1 LADSEEALLGD
12 LVVFTRLAMGTE
24 SLRLLFTDSRI
35 VVDHMGKRGAGA
47 VPGTA
52 ILGKLSSALEDLFR
66 SGRESS
72 SRRASR
78 NMSPGQILASH
89 EDNFTIGY
97 NEVVNVTVAQT
108 STLPGITLIT
118 TNHKYVFSSR
128 ARFDII
134 VELFRERLGDKL
146 TVRKLAYQE

>member
-1 LADSEEALLGD
+1 LADSQEALLGD

-35 VVDHMGKRGAGA
+35 VVDHMVKRGAGA

-52 ILGKLSSALEDLFR
+52 ILGKLSSALEDLFK
-66 SGRESS
+66 SGKESS

-78 NMSPGQILASH
+78 SMSPGQILASH
-89 EDNFTIGY
+89 KDSFTIGY
-97 NEVVNVTVAQT
+97 NEVVSVTVAQT
-108 STLPGITLIT
+108 PTLPEITLIT

-128 ARFDII
+128 ARFDNILK
-134 VELFRERLGDKL
+134 LFKEKLEDKL
-146 TVRKLAYQE
+146 TIRKPV

>member
-1 LADSEEALLGD
+1 LADSQEALLGD

-35 VVDHMGKRGAGA
+35 VVDHMVKRGAGA

-52 ILGKLSSALEDLFR
+52 ILGKLSSALEDLFK
-66 SGRESS
+66 SGKESS

-78 NMSPGQILASH
+78 SMSPGQILASH
-89 EDNFTIGY
+89 KS
-97 NEVVNVTVAQT
+97 VTVAQT
-108 STLPGITLIT
+108 PTLPEITLIT

-128 ARFDII
+128 ARFDNILK
-134 VELFRERLGDKL
+134 LFKEKLEDKL
-146 TVRKLAYQE
+146 TIRKPV